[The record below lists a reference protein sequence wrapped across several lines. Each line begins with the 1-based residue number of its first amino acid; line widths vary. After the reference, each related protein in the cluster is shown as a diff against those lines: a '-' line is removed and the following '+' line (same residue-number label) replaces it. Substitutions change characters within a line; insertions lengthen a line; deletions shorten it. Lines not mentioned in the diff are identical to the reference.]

1 MALWFVLALMTMA
14 AAFAVLLPLGRRA
27 PQRASGSEA
36 DIYRDQL
43 DEIERDR
50 KAGLI
55 GDADAQAARVEV
67 SRRLLAV
74 GEETTDA
81 SSSSPGLYRAVSLV
95 ALVLLP
101 LVAGGLYLAVGSPS
115 LPGAPLAERKLAPDL
130 ATAPLEKLVAQ
141 VETHLERN
149 PNDGRGWE
157 VLAPVLARLGR
168 TSEAVRAYRNAID
181 HNGETAVRRADL
193 GEAIATAAGGV
204 VTAEAKSE
212 FERAIAL
219 DATEVKARYFIGL
232 AAMQDGR
239 RDEAIAKWRAML
251 ANAPEDAPWRPA
263 VQSALATAIGAS
275 RGPNADDLAA
285 AEKMTPADRE
295 AMVRGMVEGLA
306 AKLKQDGSDAQGWL
320 RLVRAYMVLGDE
332 AKAQGTAAEARIALN
347 ADEVRLRQLNDGLK
361 DMGLKEAQ

>member
-1 MALWFVLALMTMA
+1 MA
-14 AAFAVLLPLGRRA
+14 
-27 PQRASGSEA
+27 S
-36 DIYRDQL
+36 
-43 DEIERDR
+43 
-50 KAGLI
+50 
-55 GDADAQAARVEV
+55 
-67 SRRLLAV
+67 
-74 GEETTDA
+74 
-81 SSSSPGLYRAVSLV
+81 
-95 ALVLLP
+95 
-101 LVAGGLYLAVGSPS
+101 
-115 LPGAPLAERKLAPDL
+115 
-130 ATAPLEKLVAQ
+130 
-141 VETHLERN
+141 
-149 PNDGRGWE
+149 
-157 VLAPVLARLGR
+157 
-168 TSEAVRAYRNAID
+168 
-181 HNGETAVRRADL
+181 
-193 GEAIATAAGGV
+193 

-239 RDEAIAKWRAML
+239 RDEAIATWRAML
-251 ANAPEDAPWRPA
+251 ASAPEDAPWRPA

-347 ADEVRLRQLNDGLK
+347 ADEARLRQLNDGLK
-361 DMGLKEAQ
+361 DIGVERSTE